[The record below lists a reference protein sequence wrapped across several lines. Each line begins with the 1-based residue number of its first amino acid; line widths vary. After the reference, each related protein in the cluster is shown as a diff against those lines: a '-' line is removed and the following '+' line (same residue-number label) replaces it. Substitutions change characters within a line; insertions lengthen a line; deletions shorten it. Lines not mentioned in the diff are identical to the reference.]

1 VFLFLFFT
9 INDGTLY
16 LWNIYIYMYIYVCMY
31 VCMYVY
37 VYVECVLLIDLI
49 PGNI

>member
-16 LWNIYIYMYIYVCMY
+16 LWNIYIYIYIYI
-31 VCMYVY
+31 CMYVY